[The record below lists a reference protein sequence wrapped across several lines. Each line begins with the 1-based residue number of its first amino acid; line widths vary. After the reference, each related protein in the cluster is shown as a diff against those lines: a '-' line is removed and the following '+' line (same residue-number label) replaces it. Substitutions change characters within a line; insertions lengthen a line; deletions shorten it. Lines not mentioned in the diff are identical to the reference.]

1 MSARPESKT
10 GQVPAPSG
18 EPWTVVGDCLA
29 DLVALCQQEQ
39 EALVRLDGEAVATLS
54 PRKQALL
61 TALSQ
66 ASARVPAPSLQS
78 PPPAVRQL
86 AQRCHRMNS
95 LNRRLL
101 VLTVNRM
108 QALLSKLS
116 SGGDTRYGQS
126 TMRLLPGRI
135 DSRV

>member
-1 MSARPESKT
+1 
-10 GQVPAPSG
+10 
-18 EPWTVVGDCLA
+18 
-29 DLVALCQQEQ
+29 
-39 EALVRLDGEAVATLS
+39 
-54 PRKQALL
+54 
-61 TALSQ
+61 
-66 ASARVPAPSLQS
+66 
-78 PPPAVRQL
+78 
-86 AQRCHRMNS
+86 MNS